1 MEEGIGEEED
11 GYDDYESEYS
21 DDEEDEQ
28 DSKRDGALA
37 NGAVDNKGNG
47 SSSESS
53 DNEWK
58 TFYFWFFLFRNTG
71 GVFLF
76 QNQDVSQVLSKT
88 YLSQKQKIKRK

>member
-1 MEEGIGEEED
+1 MKQSRAGTRTGPLSEEGAVMEEGIGEEEEEED

-53 DNEWK
+53 DNE
-58 TFYFWFFLFRNTG
+58 
-71 GVFLF
+71 
-76 QNQDVSQVLSKT
+76 
-88 YLSQKQKIKRK
+88 